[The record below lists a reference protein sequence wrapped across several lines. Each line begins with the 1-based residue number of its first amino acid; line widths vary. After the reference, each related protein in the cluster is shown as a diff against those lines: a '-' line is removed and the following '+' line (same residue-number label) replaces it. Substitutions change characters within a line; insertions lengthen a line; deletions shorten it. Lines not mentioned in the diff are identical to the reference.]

1 MTFAKRWLVT
11 TCALAAMTLASE
23 ASAQFFMTPQ
33 QNAYQAMQSAAGRA
47 ANPWM
52 YGAGANPYSPVMG
65 GGGYGGMAN
74 PYAPNA
80 GYDPF
85 LNPYYAPSLGGGGV
99 LYGEGA
105 LLNAYAN
112 VVTSQ
117 EQARILREQAMQ
129 AKIDTAR
136 KRFDFDLYVRANTP
150 TYADE
155 QKKIAKQTLK
165 RIQVASNPAE
175 IASGKALNIL
185 LDDVRNFPNKKA
197 NMDPLTLSDDVLKQ
211 LNVTTKN
218 LGVGIL
224 RHEGKFTWPVALA
237 DLVPLDQQKTIEK
250 QVQIAVADAA
260 KGKIDGQLLADIGLR
275 MDTIKKLLTTKVNDL
290 KTTQYLEADRFLS
303 DFRDSRQALEE
314 GQMVVQDKFN
324 RFVQGGKTMQELAD
338 FMVNNGLKFA
348 PGGPSDE
355 GGYRALHSAL
365 VAFDIALNTAGTPPS
380 DEKN

>member
-1 MTFAKRWLVT
+1 MKHMMQLAAIA
-11 TCALAAMTLASE
+11 CALGAAASE

-52 YGAGANPYSPVMG
+52 YGAGANPYSPVAGAG
-65 GGGYGGMAN
+65 GMGMAN

-80 GYDPF
+80 GFDPYY
-85 LNPYYAPSLGGGGV
+85 NPYYTPNLGGGGV
-99 LYGEGA
+99 LYGEAA
-105 LLNAYAN
+105 LLNSYAT

-197 NMDPLTLSDDVLKQ
+197 NMDPLLLSDEILKQ

-218 LGVGIL
+218 VGVGIL
-224 RHEGKFTWPVALA
+224 RHDGKFVWPTAVAEV
-237 DLVPLDQQKTIEK
+237 VPLDMQKTIEK
-250 QVQIAVADAA
+250 QVEIAVRDAA
-260 KGKIDGQLLADIGLR
+260 KGKVDGQLLADIGLR
-275 MDTIKKLLTTKVNDL
+275 MDEIRKTFARKVNDFP
-290 KTTQYLEADRFLS
+290 TARYLEGDRFLN
-303 DFRDSRQALEE
+303 DFRDARQGLEE

-324 RFVQGGKTMQELAD
+324 RFIQGGKSMQDIAD
-338 FMVNNGLKFA
+338 FMVANGLKFA

-355 GGYRALHSAL
+355 AGYRALHSAL
-365 VAFDIALNTAGTPPS
+365 VAFDIALNTAGPVAS
-380 DEKN
+380 EEKN